1 MYLTGVLVLDNI
13 VIPVRSDGINEL
25 VGGDDVI
32 IWSAFRAVV
41 IKICQNVI
49 ILKGREKRM
58 KMKDS

>member
-49 ILKGREKRM
+49 ILKGREEE
-58 KMKDS
+58 